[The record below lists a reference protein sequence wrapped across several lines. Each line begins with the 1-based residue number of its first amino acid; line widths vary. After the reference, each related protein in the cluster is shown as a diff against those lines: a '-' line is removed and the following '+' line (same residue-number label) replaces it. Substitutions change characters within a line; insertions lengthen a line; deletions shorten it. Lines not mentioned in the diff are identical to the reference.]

1 MTFESLGLSPAM
13 LETLAKKGF
22 EEPTP
27 IQALAIPRLLT
38 PGPAVAARART
49 GTGKT
54 AAFGIPLIE
63 AIGPD
68 RPMGKAPI
76 SALVL
81 VPTRELA
88 IQVTE
93 EISSL
98 KCGSAPR
105 IACVYGG
112 ASMGEQYRRLAQGAD
127 IVIGTPGRVLDHIGR
142 GNIDLSQLKFF
153 ILDEADEMLDMGF
166 IDDIRTVMEP
176 MGKDVRML
184 LFSATLA
191 PAVLDVVRERAG
203 DIEIIEDSTDTLP
216 TELAEQLWIEV
227 HSRDKLEA
235 LCRIVDSE
243 EDFFGIVF
251 VSTKV
256 EADRLA
262 GQLAERGYD
271 AEGLH
276 GDLGQDARE
285 RVLGKFR
292 DRRLSILVATDVAA
306 RGLDIEKL
314 THVINWSLPHDPESY
329 LHRVGRTGR
338 AGNSGTAITFV
349 TPEEYRRL
357 FLFRKI
363 SGKTLKKT
371 VVPDVRSI
379 IEGKKSRLAAKIA
392 AKAQPAGEV
401 EEGADATAAAKDTAA
416 AAAKDPLELWRG
428 LAKELLASLDPETA
442 LAAALSEG
450 FSDQLDPGK
459 YREIT
464 DISVDDTATSR
475 LYIGAGKA
483 DNVTTRTLVT
493 MVKRLSGLSDGMI
506 VGAEVYETFSFV
518 TVPFKY
524 AEKIITEAR
533 RAGGFP
539 QVRRAVPRKPGQGNE
554 GGADRRPSPRFHA
567 GTDKEGAPR
576 RWKAEGSAPQK
587 PWAGAHRS
595 KPEYA
600 GKPGRAD
607 ASSRPG
613 PANHAGAENR
623 PGPHKVRVPRPKKFS
638 E

>member
-63 AIGPD
+63 AIGPEK
-68 RPMGKAPI
+68 PMGKAPI

-81 VPTRELA
+81 VPTRELSL
-88 IQVTE
+88 QVTE

-98 KCGSAPR
+98 KCGPAPR

-127 IVIGTPGRVLDHIGR
+127 IVVGTPGRVLDHIGR

-176 MGKDVRML
+176 MGADVRML

-203 DIEIIEDSTDTLP
+203 EIEIIEDSTDTLP

-292 DRRLSILVATDVAA
+292 DKRLSILVATDVAA

-349 TPEEYRRL
+349 TPDEYRRL
-357 FLFRKI
+357 FLFRRI

-371 VVPDVRSI
+371 EVPDVRSI

-392 AKAQPAGEV
+392 AKAQPAAEADDAD
-401 EEGADATAAAKDTAA
+401 GAESKKAAG
-416 AAAKDPLELWRG
+416 DPLELWRG
-428 LAKELLASLDPETA
+428 LAKELLASMDPETA
-442 LAAALSEG
+442 LAAALAEG

-464 DISVDDTATSR
+464 EISVDDTATSR

-483 DNVTTRTLVT
+483 DNVTTRTLVA

-524 AEKIITEAR
+524 AEKIIAEAR

-554 GGADRRPSPRFHA
+554 GGDRRPSPRYRA
-567 GTDKEGAPR
+567 GADKEGAPR
-576 RWKAEGSAPQK
+576 RRKAEGSAPQK
-587 PWAGAHRS
+587 PWSGAPRS
-595 KPEYA
+595 KPDFA
-600 GKPGRAD
+600 GKPRRAD
-607 ASSRPG
+607 S
-613 PANHAGAENR
+613 AGLT
-623 PGPHKVRVPRPKKFS
+623 GPHKVRVPRPKKFS

>member
-1 MTFESLGLSPAM
+1 M

-27 IQALAIPRLLT
+27 IQALAIPRLLAQ
-38 PGPAVAARART
+38 GPALAARART

-63 AIGPD
+63 SIGPEK
-68 RPMGKAPI
+68 PMGKAPI

-88 IQVTE
+88 LQVTE

-98 KCGSAPR
+98 KCGAAPR

-127 IVIGTPGRVLDHIGR
+127 IVVGTPGRVLDHIGR

-203 DIEIIEDSTDTLP
+203 EIEIIEDSTDTLP

-262 GQLAERGYD
+262 SQLAERGYD

-292 DRRLSILVATDVAA
+292 DKRLSILVATDVAA

-363 SGKTLKKT
+363 SGKTLRKT
-371 VVPDVRSI
+371 EVPDVRSI

-392 AKAQPAGEV
+392 AKAQPADGADDA
-401 EEGADATAAAKDTAA
+401 EGAEPKKAAG
-416 AAAKDPLELWRG
+416 DPLELWRG

-442 LAAALSEG
+442 LAAALAEG

-464 DISVDDTATSR
+464 EISVDDTATSR

-493 MVKRLSGLSDGMI
+493 MLKRLSGLSDGMI

-524 AEKIITEAR
+524 AEKIIAEAR

-554 GGADRRPSPRFHA
+554 GGERRPSPRYHSGA
-567 GTDKEGAPR
+567 DKEGAPR
-576 RWKAEGSAPQK
+576 HWGGEGSAPQK
-587 PWAGAHRS
+587 PWSRTPRS
-595 KPEYA
+595 KPDFA
-600 GKPGRAD
+600 GKPGRTEP
-607 ASSRPG
+607 SGRPG
-613 PANHAGAENR
+613 PAGHTGPANYS
-623 PGPHKVRVPRPKKFS
+623 GPHKVRAPRPKKFS

>member
-1 MTFESLGLSPAM
+1 M

-38 PGPAVAARART
+38 SGPAVAARART

-54 AAFGIPLIE
+54 AAFGIPLVE
-63 AIGPD
+63 AIGPEK
-68 RPMGKAPI
+68 PMGKAPI

-127 IVIGTPGRVLDHIGR
+127 IVVGTPGRVLDHIGR

-292 DRRLSILVATDVAA
+292 DKRLSILVATDVAA

-349 TPEEYRRL
+349 TPDEYRRL
-357 FLFRKI
+357 FLFRRI
-363 SGKTLKKT
+363 SGKTLKRT
-371 VVPDVRSI
+371 EVPDVRSI

-392 AKAQPAGEV
+392 AKAQPAGGADDA
-401 EEGADATAAAKDTAA
+401 EGAEPKKTAA
-416 AAAKDPLELWRG
+416 DPLELWRG
-428 LAKELLASLDPETA
+428 LAKELLASIDPETA
-442 LAAALSEG
+442 LAAALAEG

-464 DISVDDTATSR
+464 EISVDDTATSR

-483 DNVTTRTLVT
+483 DHVTTRTLVA

-524 AEKIITEAR
+524 AEKIIAEAR

-554 GGADRRPSPRFHA
+554 GGADRRPATRYHA
-567 GTDKEGAPR
+567 GSEKEGAPR
-576 RWKAEGSAPQK
+576 RWKADGPASQGTWTGAP
-587 PWAGAHRS
+587 RS
-595 KPEYA
+595 RSSYA
-600 GKPGRAD
+600 GKAIPAD
-607 ASSRPG
+607 A
-613 PANHAGAENR
+613 AGR
-623 PGPHKVRVPRPKKFS
+623 PGPHKVRISRPKKFS

>member
-1 MTFESLGLSPAM
+1 M

-54 AAFGIPLIE
+54 AAFGIPLVE
-63 AIGPD
+63 AIGPEK
-68 RPMGKAPI
+68 PMGKAPI

-98 KCGSAPR
+98 KCGPAPR

-191 PAVLDVVRERAG
+191 PAVLDVVRQRAG
-203 DIEIIEDSTDTLP
+203 EIEIIEDSTDTLP

-349 TPEEYRRL
+349 TPDEYRRL

-371 VVPDVRSI
+371 EVPNVRSI

-392 AKAQPAGEV
+392 AKAQPAGEA
-401 EEGADATAAAKDTAA
+401 EGAEAI

-442 LAAALSEG
+442 LAAALAEG

-464 DISVDDTATSR
+464 EISVDDTATSR

-554 GGADRRPSPRFHA
+554 GGADRRPSPRYHA
-567 GTDKEGAPR
+567 GADREGAPR

-587 PWAGAHRS
+587 PWAGAPRS
-595 KPEYA
+595 KPDYT

-607 ASSRPG
+607 ASNRPG
-613 PANHAGAENR
+613 PANRAGAENR
-623 PGPHKVRVPRPKKFS
+623 AGPHKVRVPRPKKFS

>member
-54 AAFGIPLIE
+54 AAFGIPLVE

-68 RPMGKAPI
+68 KPMGRAPI

-98 KCGSAPR
+98 KCGPAPR

-112 ASMGEQYRRLAQGAD
+112 ASMGEQCRRLAQGAD
-127 IVIGTPGRVLDHIGR
+127 IVVGTPGRVLDHIGR
-142 GNIDLSQLKFF
+142 GNIDLGQLKFF

-176 MGKDVRML
+176 MGADVRML

-203 DIEIIEDSTDTLP
+203 EIEIIEASTDTLP

-292 DRRLSILVATDVAA
+292 DKRLSILVATDVAA

-357 FLFRKI
+357 FLFRRI

-371 VVPDVRSI
+371 EVPAVESI

-392 AKAQPAGEV
+392 AKAQATDEAG
-401 EEGADATAAAKDTAA
+401 
-416 AAAKDPLELWRG
+416 DPLALWRG
-428 LAKELLASLDPETA
+428 LARELLASMEPETA

-464 DISVDDTATSR
+464 EISVDDTATSR

-483 DNVTTRTLVT
+483 DNVTTRTLVG

-539 QVRRAVPRKPGQGNE
+539 QVRRAVPRKPGQGGE
-554 GGADRRPSPRFHA
+554 GGGEHRPSPRYHA
-567 GTDKEGAPR
+567 GADKDGEPR

-587 PWAGAHRS
+587 PWSRTPRS
-595 KPEYA
+595 KPDFA
-600 GKPGRAD
+600 GKPGPAGH
-607 ASSRPG
+607 AG
-613 PANHAGAENR
+613 PANYS
-623 PGPHKVRVPRPKKFS
+623 GPHKVRVPRPKKFS